1 MFLPMS
7 LEEAARRGW
16 DELDVIFVT
25 GDAYVDHPAF
35 GVPLLARWLEHHGL
49 RVGIIAQ
56 PDWRN
61 KEAFQI
67 LGKPRLFFAVS
78 AGAMDSMVAHYTPQK
93 KLRRDDAYTPGNR
106 HGARPNRA
114 TIVYTSRLKEAY
126 RDVPVVLGGIEASMR
141 RFAHY
146 DFWDDAVRRSI
157 LFDSKADLLV
167 YGMGERPILE
177 IVRRLRDGEVL
188 CDMTDI
194 RGTACVVPRQSDGSV
209 NIPPW
214 DEVSTS
220 RSAFADAFRLLSA
233 EQNPYSGGVVCQRHG
248 DRWLRCNPPALPLT
262 EGEMDAVYALPF
274 SRLPHPSYCEQIP
287 AHEQIRTSITTHRG
301 CFGGCSFCA
310 ITHHQGRV
318 IQSRSQRSIVDE
330 VRWIAGQQW
339 FRGSISDLGGPT
351 ANMYAVSSANTVS
364 CEVCKRESCLWPN
377 RCPTLSMDDEGAAKM
392 LRAVRGLPGVKH
404 VVVSSGIRYDL
415 LERQPLY
422 FQELVAHHVGGLLKV
437 APEHTS
443 DSVLQLMRKPGA
455 SSFERFMERFCT
467 ESIRFHKRQHIV
479 PYLMAAHPGC
489 TISDMA
495 DTALFLK
502 RNRLKV
508 EQVQEFTPTPGT
520 LSTCLYHAGIDPWTG
535 KAVKVCRGDRER
547 RMQKELLLWQTT
559 ERKKELIALL
569 VEAGRSDA
577 AAELFGHRQCSPP
590 PRRGG
595 KLKKT

>member
-1 MFLPMS
+1 
-7 LEEAARRGW
+7 
-16 DELDVIFVT
+16 
-25 GDAYVDHPAF
+25 
-35 GVPLLARWLEHHGL
+35 
-49 RVGIIAQ
+49 
-56 PDWRN
+56 
-61 KEAFQI
+61 
-67 LGKPRLFFAVS
+67 
-78 AGAMDSMVAHYTPQK
+78 
-93 KLRRDDAYTPGNR
+93 
-106 HGARPNRA
+106 
-114 TIVYTSRLKEAY
+114 
-126 RDVPVVLGGIEASMR
+126 
-141 RFAHY
+141 
-146 DFWDDAVRRSI
+146 
-157 LFDSKADLLV
+157 
-167 YGMGERPILE
+167 
-177 IVRRLRDGEVL
+177 
-188 CDMTDI
+188 MTDI

-209 NIPPW
+209 NIPSW
-214 DEVSTS
+214 EEVSTS
-220 RSAFADAFRLLSA
+220 RSAFADAFRLLSG
-233 EQNPYSGGVVCQRHG
+233 EQNPYSGGVICQRHG
-248 DRWLRCNPPALPLT
+248 DRWLRCNPPALPLA

-274 SRLPHPSYCEQIP
+274 SRLPHPSYREQIP

-330 VRWIAGQQW
+330 VRWIASQQW

-351 ANMYAVSSANTVS
+351 ANMYAVSSANTAN
-364 CEVCKRESCLWPN
+364 CEVCRRESCLWPN
-377 RCPTLSMDDEGAAKM
+377 RCPTLSVDDEGAANM

-443 DSVLQLMRKPGA
+443 DSVLQLMRKPGS
-455 SSFERFMERFCT
+455 SSFERFIERFGT
-467 ESIRFHKRQHIV
+467 ESARIHKRQHIV

-489 TISDMA
+489 TLSDMA

-520 LSTCLYHAGIDPWTG
+520 LSTCLYHTGIDPWTG
-535 KAVKVCRGDRER
+535 NSVKVCRGDRER

-569 VEAGRSDA
+569 KDAGRSDV
-577 AAELFGHRQCSPP
+577 AAELFGHHQNRPASG
-590 PRRGG
+590 RGG
-595 KLKKT
+595 KPKKP